1 MNCAEVAELLGV
13 YALDA
18 LPAAEKAE
26 VERHLATCDLHGEL
40 VGLLAAAATV
50 PFTSAIEAPPPALRE
65 RIFAAIAA
73 DDPAAR
79 PTDPLPVPPRPMTSV
94 TVPLTPLRSRRLA
107 WAPYALAAAFAA
119 ISLGLLLW
127 NVVLLTGDDTSPPRV
142 VLLTGTAGSG
152 AVVLAD
158 DATTVHVGGMPELG
172 AGQVYQLWVIEGG
185 EPEPAGLLAP
195 ESGAVTH
202 TLDRPVAA
210 SAVIAITVEPAG
222 GSPQP
227 TSDPVLVA
235 EL

>member
-1 MNCAEVAELLGV
+1 
-13 YALDA
+13 
-18 LPAAEKAE
+18 
-26 VERHLATCDLHGEL
+26 
-40 VGLLAAAATV
+40 
-50 PFTSAIEAPPPALRE
+50 
-65 RIFAAIAA
+65 
-73 DDPAAR
+73 
-79 PTDPLPVPPRPMTSV
+79 
-94 TVPLTPLRSRRLA
+94 
-107 WAPYALAAAFAA
+107 
-119 ISLGLLLW
+119 
-127 NVVLLTGDDTSPPRV
+127 
-142 VLLTGTAGSG
+142 
-152 AVVLAD
+152 VVLAD